1 MEERLHL
8 KQNELVLSLRQ
19 DIQWML
25 FSPCSLKTSENLKI
39 KKAKLSILLKLTL
52 YIFTYNFVGLL
63 LC

>member
-25 FSPCSLKTSENLKI
+25 FFPCSLKTSENLKI